1 MELYGKFQE
10 KGYDIEAYIP
20 LKSSESMEFQVRALK
35 DGEIVRELK
44 IPLNHE
50 HIFGVDIEDHQNLEK
65 KTGEL
70 LSSLP

>member
-20 LKSSESMEFQVRALK
+20 SKSNESMEFKVRALK
-35 DGEIVRELK
+35 DGKVVRELK
-44 IPLNHE
+44 IPLNHTP
-50 HIFGVDIEDHQNLEK
+50 IFGIDVEDHQNLEI
-65 KTGEL
+65 KTEEL